1 MVWISFLLGLITAVS
16 AAELPKFLTKHSIDS
31 IRYITMDG
39 RYAYVKKSPGVL
51 GMVSSFRSV
60 DFLSSAATSDFT
72 VRGSRT
78 KKRLVIEVIPNVHGE
93 YDLYKKNKIMTLE
106 IGNTVAKEIGLGV
119 NAKLHLV
126 DEWISFYN
134 PIDKELSI
142 KNIITEK
149 TYLITLQAKMNPY
162 FRPEVEMVT
171 SDTILYTDL
180 NEQGYTALMSYN
192 LLTQKSSI
200 IYRASQTA
208 TRMELCSSSA
218 AIGVGEFPYE
228 GVERGS
234 KIMQISQP
242 NGSNLAGLT
251 TIYTSQDQD
260 LGNMICTTK
269 GYYFV
274 KTMGV
279 ERKLQV
285 KNTEAVFVDLAGKV
299 EAKTSLKHVN
309 QLIEMDGRILVPDR
323 GDYYVLEGRSNLS
336 DDILKVV
343 PPKNEELPLEL

>member
-1 MVWISFLLGLITAVS
+1 MVWINFFICFISLAS

-39 RYAYVKKSPGVL
+39 RFAYVKKSPGVL

-60 DFLSSAATSDFT
+60 DFLSSTSTSDFT

-78 KKRLVIEVIPNVHGE
+78 RKRLVIEVIPNVHGE
-93 YDLYKKNKIMTLE
+93 YDLYKKNKIMTME
-106 IGNTVAKEIGLGV
+106 IGNTVPKEMGFGV
-119 NAKLHLV
+119 SAKLHLV
-126 DEWISFYN
+126 DEWLSFYN
-134 PIDKELSI
+134 TIEKELTI

-149 TYLITLQAKMNPY
+149 TYTFALQAKMNPY
-162 FRPEVEMVT
+162 FRPEVEMVS

-200 IYRASQTA
+200 LYRASQTA
-208 TRMELCSSSA
+208 TRLELCSSSA

-242 NGSNLAGLT
+242 SGGNLAGLT

-260 LGNMICTTK
+260 LGNMICTNK

-279 ERKLQV
+279 ERKLQI
-285 KNTEAVFVDLAGKV
+285 KNTEAVFVDLTGKV

-309 QLIEMDGRILVPDR
+309 QIIEMDGRILVPDR
-323 GDYYVLEGRSNLS
+323 GEYYVLEGRSNLS
-336 DDILKVV
+336 DDVLRVV